1 MSGIWHLIQGIL
13 DVVRRGIAA
22 ARRRSET
29 FNHAWCALERYND
42 VNAGRLA
49 AATAY
54 YGFFSVFALAVVTF
68 VMIGLAF
75 RNNRTVVANVSAYL
89 ASNLPSLQTDSLIE
103 GSQRIGI
110 IALVGLVFA
119 GVSWVETLRS
129 SQRAVWKFDQQPGN
143 VFVRWFLDFAVL
155 IGLGILLL
163 ISIAIFSGIQ
173 DFLLSLTDRA
183 PNSPLRTGLRGTTTL
198 IAGLVDLFLGMLLL
212 AGVPRLRM
220 SLRRL
225 LPPALLFAVGLFI
238 LKTAGKW
245 YINRIEDNPA
255 YQLVGGTVGLLL
267 FMYLLH
273 QVLLFSA
280 ALAATDTRG
289 RVVDLAG
296 GEIPPDVLKTA
307 RLAERA
313 AEHVE
318 VAAVATD
325 DAAKQAS
332 EMVQQLSS
340 APLVSPGEP
349 RAARSEKP
357 DL

>member
-1 MSGIWHLIQGIL
+1 MSGLWRLIQRI
-13 DVVRRGIAA
+13 VEAIRRVIAA
-22 ARRRSET
+22 GRRRSAT
-29 FNHAWCALERYND
+29 FDHAWCALERYND
-42 VNAGRLA
+42 VNGGRLA

-68 VMIGLAF
+68 VVIGLAF

-89 ASNLPSLQTDSLIE
+89 ASNLPSLQTDRLIE

-110 IALVGLVFA
+110 IALIGLILA

-163 ISIAIFSGIQ
+163 ISIAIFSNVQ
-173 DFLLSLTDRA
+173 DFLLGLTDRA
-183 PNSPLRTGLRGTTTL
+183 PNSPLRVGLRGTTTL
-198 IAGLVDLFLGMLLL
+198 FAGLVDLFLGMLLL

-220 SLRRL
+220 SPRRL
-225 LPPALLFAVGLFI
+225 LPPALLFAVGLYI

-245 YINRIEDNPA
+245 YINRTEDNPA

-273 QVLLFSA
+273 QILLFSA
-280 ALAATDTRG
+280 ALAATDTHG
-289 RVVDLAG
+289 RVIDLAG
-296 GEIPPDVLKTA
+296 GEIPPDVLKAA

-325 DAAKQAS
+325 DAAKQAA
-332 EMVQQLSS
+332 MVVEGLSGS
-340 APLVSPGEP
+340 LPASPGEP
-349 RAARSEKP
+349 RREKP

>member
-1 MSGIWHLIQGIL
+1 MSAIWGLIQRI
-13 DVVRRGIAA
+13 VEAIRRGIAA
-22 ARRRSET
+22 ARRRSDT
-29 FNHAWCALERYND
+29 FDHVWCALVRYND
-42 VNAGRLA
+42 VNGGRLA

-68 VMIGLAF
+68 VIIGQAF
-75 RNNRTVVANVSAYL
+75 RNNRTVTANVSAYL
-89 ASNLPSLQTDSLIE
+89 ASNLPSLQTASLIE

-110 IALVGLVFA
+110 IALAGLILA
-119 GVSWVETLRS
+119 GVSWVEALRS

-143 VFVRWFLDFAVL
+143 PIVRWLLDFAVL
-155 IGLGILLL
+155 IGLGILLMA
-163 ISIAIFSGIQ
+163 SIAIFSGIQ

-225 LPPALLFAVGLFI
+225 LPPALLFAVGLYV
-238 LKTAGKW
+238 LKTVGKW
-245 YINRIEDNPA
+245 YIKRIEDNPA

-273 QVLLFSA
+273 QMLLFAA
-280 ALAATDTRG
+280 ALAATDSRG
-289 RVVDLAG
+289 RVIDLSG
-296 GEIPPDVLKTA
+296 GEVPPDVLKTA

-318 VAAVATD
+318 IAAVATD
-325 DAAKQAS
+325 DAAKQAAD
-332 EMVQQLSS
+332 MVQQLSS
-340 APLVSPGEP
+340 SPLVSPGEP
-349 RAARSEKP
+349 RREKP

>member
-1 MSGIWHLIQGIL
+1 MSAIWGLVGRIVEAI
-13 DVVRRGIAA
+13 RRGIAA
-22 ARRRSET
+22 ARRRSGT
-29 FNHAWCALERYND
+29 FDHVWCALERYND
-42 VNAGRLA
+42 VYGGRLA

-75 RNNRTVVANVSAYL
+75 RNNQAVIANVSAYL
-89 ASNLPSLQTDSLIE
+89 ASNLPSLRTDTLIA

-110 IALVGLVFA
+110 IALVGLILA
-119 GVSWVETLRS
+119 GVNWVDTLRS

-143 VFVRWFLDFAVL
+143 PVVRWLLDFAVL

-183 PNSPLRTGLRGTTTL
+183 PNSPLRAGLRGTTAL
-198 IAGLVDLFLGMLLL
+198 IAGLVDVFLGMLLL

-225 LPPALLFAVGLFI
+225 LPPALLFAVGLYI
-238 LKTAGKW
+238 VKNVGKW
-245 YINRIEDNPA
+245 YINRIADNPA
-255 YQLVGGTVGLLL
+255 YQFVGGTVGLLL

-273 QVLLFSA
+273 QILLFAA
-280 ALAATDTRG
+280 ALAATDTHG
-289 RVVDLAG
+289 RVIDLAG
-296 GEIPPDVLKTA
+296 GEVPPDVLKAA

-325 DAAKQAS
+325 DAARQAVAMA
-332 EMVQQLSS
+332 EQLSS
-340 APLVSPGEP
+340 SPLIPPGEP
-349 RAARSEKP
+349 SSEKP
-357 DL
+357 D